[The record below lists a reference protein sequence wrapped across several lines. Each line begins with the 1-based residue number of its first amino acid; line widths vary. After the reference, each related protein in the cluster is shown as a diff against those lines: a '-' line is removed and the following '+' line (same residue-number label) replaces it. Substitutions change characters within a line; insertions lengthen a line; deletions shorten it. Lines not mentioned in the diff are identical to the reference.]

1 MGLVFQYG
9 SNASRGRLNGPRRL
23 NGHASVQGPA
33 ETVDDYDICFDIESK
48 TNAASD
54 LVPVNGRKAW
64 GVLYE
69 IPDEFIR
76 GERSDGQKTL
86 AQIEGPRYEEK
97 DILVRRP
104 NGAVAQA
111 MTFLV
116 RPGERKS
123 GLMTGVWYVS
133 WIVYGLREQGV
144 SEPYIAH
151 VIEVALATNAGAG
164 DPGEAERAHPE
175 PLTPVAIRCRPGSG
189 FRKNQGVLLGQSVLA
204 GKRPNRGALSQ
215 FFDTDFWPSS

>member
-1 MGLVFQYG
+1 MALVFQYG

-33 ETVDDYDICFDIESK
+33 ETVDDYDICFDVYSN
-48 TNAASD
+48 TNRCAASD
-54 LVPVNGRKAW
+54 LVDVSGRKAW

-86 AQIEGPRYEEK
+86 AQIEGSRYEEK
-97 DILVRRP
+97 DITVRRP
-104 NGAVAQA
+104 NGEVAQA

-116 RPGERKS
+116 RSAERQS
-123 GLMTGVWYVS
+123 GLTTSVWYVS

-144 SEPYIAH
+144 REPYIAH
-151 VIEVALATNAGAG
+151 VIDVALATNEQAG
-164 DPGEAERAHPE
+164 DPEKQNE
-175 PLTPVAIRCRPGSG
+175 LIR
-189 FRKNQGVLLGQSVLA
+189 NL
-204 GKRPNRGALSQ
+204 
-215 FFDTDFWPSS
+215 